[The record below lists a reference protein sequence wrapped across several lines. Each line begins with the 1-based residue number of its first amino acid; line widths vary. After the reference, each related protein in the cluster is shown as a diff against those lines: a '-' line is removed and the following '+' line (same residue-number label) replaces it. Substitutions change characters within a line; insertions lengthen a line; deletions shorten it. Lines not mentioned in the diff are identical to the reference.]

1 MKAWQALDA
10 EMKAIVTIAC
20 AAEASFALAE
30 MERLNIE
37 ALAALTTR
45 DNVQLRTFP
54 SDLIAAARREAD
66 GVLGELAGKSP
77 GARKV
82 HDAYVAFRDKIAP
95 WSRISLQAVLE
106 AREG

>member
-1 MKAWQALDA
+1 
-10 EMKAIVTIAC
+10 
-20 AAEASFALAE
+20 

-45 DNVQLRTFP
+45 DKVQVRTFP
-54 SDLIAAARREAD
+54 ADLVAAARKEAT
-66 GVLGELAGKSP
+66 GVLAELAGKNP
-77 GARKV
+77 AARKV

-106 AREG
+106 SRQV